1 MGLHPNRQ
9 QFLAIK
15 WLIVAARERSGKGMA
30 DKLAL
35 ELLEAHNNEVEMAH
49 HSNSQYY
56 SAFSVISC
64 ESGVIYYITPLY
76 CLQHMM

>member
-15 WLIVAARERSGKGMA
+15 WLIVAARERSGRRMA

-35 ELLEAHNNEVEMAH
+35 ELLEAHNNEVA
-49 HSNSQYY
+49 
-56 SAFSVISC
+56 
-64 ESGVIYYITPLY
+64 G
-76 CLQHMM
+76 